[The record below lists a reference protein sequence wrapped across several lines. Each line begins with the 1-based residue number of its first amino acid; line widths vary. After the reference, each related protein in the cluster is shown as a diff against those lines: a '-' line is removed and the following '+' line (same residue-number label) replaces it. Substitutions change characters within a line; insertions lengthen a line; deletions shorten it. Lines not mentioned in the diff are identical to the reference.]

1 MRQSV
6 IFKKVVITKDP
17 KVHAGQGEE
26 GVASER
32 VHGRDGSVRSGELKG
47 ADAAVRGRKSRF
59 RTEMLWVMWKPRALG
74 GSGEGRALGSDGKE
88 EKTSAD
94 TITES

>member
-1 MRQSV
+1 MRQSI
-6 IFKKVVITKDP
+6 IFKEVIITKDP

-47 ADAAVRGRKSRF
+47 A
-59 RTEMLWVMWKPRALG
+59 MLPWG
-74 GSGEGRALGSDGKE
+74 
-88 EKTSAD
+88 
-94 TITES
+94 